1 MIVEFG
7 LNIVKQKE
15 KEQFDDIFLVNDNRI
30 RNCRFCGRNYE
41 RCNCFVFGQICV
53 YCKKKNY
60 FVVKCLVKS
69 KVFIVQEKFYLSI
82 VGVLSGEGCEVV
94 IFNVL
99 KDVDSMI
106 GYEVVFLMDMGV
118 ECNLLFLDVYKGV
131 IGDLDL
137 NFFDI

>member
-1 MIVEFG
+1 M
-7 LNIVKQKE
+7 
-15 KEQFDDIFLVNDNRI
+15 
-30 RNCRFCGRNYE
+30 
-41 RCNCFVFGQICV
+41 
-53 YCKKKNY
+53 
-60 FVVKCLVKS
+60 
-69 KVFIVQEKFYLSI
+69 SI
-82 VGVLSGEGCEVV
+82 VGVLSGEGYEVV

-137 NFFDI
+137 NFFDIWVKLVWFWLMGMNNLSRVK